1 MNQCCFALLVLHS
14 TDPAPQVELVYWQTV
29 AATLLA
35 YYNNTLI
42 IPRKPSAAK
51 ANAAS
56 APQSG
61 MCCLRDAELT
71 DMERTAI
78 IHGAVPFERRV
89 AILQRLFYLTQ
100 GEQAALN
107 RLLIRLLCNRFH

>member
-1 MNQCCFALLVLHS
+1 VHFA
-14 TDPAPQVELVYWQTV
+14 DPAPQVELVYWQTV

-42 IPRKPSAAK
+42 VPRKPTAAEAK
-51 ANAAS
+51 AAS
-56 APQSG
+56 APQSA
-61 MCCLRDAELT
+61 MCCMRDAELT
-71 DMERTAI
+71 DIERTAI

-100 GEQAALN
+100 GKHCKQLC
-107 RLLIRLLCNRFH
+107 LLSMLYSSQKQLH